1 MSQRLAGV
9 DRALSVMESLA
20 RSGHQGLAL
29 GELASELELDKAAV
43 HRILATL
50 KARGFASQDYETG
63 IYCVGPALL
72 RMTDDYFSH
81 DTLRNILHKV
91 ALLVSAEANELC
103 HIGVPD
109 GNHVRYVDKIEPELA
124 IRVYSHVGIRNPM
137 WTTALGRALLAVDT
151 ASTPD
156 LASRLQLPDDEA
168 THLAQVVGEARS
180 RGYATETEENEKGI
194 SCVAVAVER
203 GGVGQAAVSLTVP
216 SERMGSQRMDHLGLR
231 LRTILEEQLPPGLR
245 PQSIMNTTSE
255 GNN

>member
-20 RSGHQGLAL
+20 QSGYEGMAL

-50 KARGFASQDYETG
+50 KSRGFASQVEDTG
-63 IYCVGPALL
+63 VYCVGPALL

-81 DTLRNILHKV
+81 DTLRNVLHKV

-103 HIGVPD
+103 HVGVPD

-137 WTTALGRALLAVDT
+137 WTTALGRALLAVDM
-151 ASTPD
+151 ASTSD

-168 THLAQVVGEARS
+168 THVAHVVAEARR
-180 RGYATETEENEKGI
+180 RGYATETEENETGI

-203 GGVGQAAVSLTVP
+203 GGVGQAALSLTVP
-216 SERMGSQRMDHLGLR
+216 SERMGPQRMDHLGLR
-231 LRTILEEQLPPGLR
+231 LRAVLEEQLPPGLR
-245 PQSIMNTTSE
+245 PQPIMNSTSE
-255 GNN
+255 GQN